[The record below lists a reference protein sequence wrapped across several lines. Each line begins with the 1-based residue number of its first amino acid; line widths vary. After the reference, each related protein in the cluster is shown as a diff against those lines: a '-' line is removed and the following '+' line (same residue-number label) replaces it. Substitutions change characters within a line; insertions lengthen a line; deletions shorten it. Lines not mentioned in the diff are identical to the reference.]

1 MKIKEKEILDL
12 IKKHGRGFGGKG
24 IELENPV
31 EYQGQTCVKVY
42 IVGDSTSVETLWRT
56 ENGKPASTSFYLHH
70 LKGKIVDQIY
80 ETVKKQ
86 YGTKAGDRDYWKEYI
101 ALRTA
106 CDKDILTLLGMM
118 GGRACL
124 KSEQSTNETVVGYYD
139 YGNGMKNVVVHNVY
153 VQTIANGHP
162 VIMVEAVDDEG
173 HTVTSNIDSYHELTN
188 ITIYE
193 ELVKRS
199 RSVEKYGFKWEMI
212 PEFEPGDNDVLVY
225 TMEDG
230 KIYVNHVKKQAYVLE
245 SDGTVLKRNL

>member
-1 MKIKEKEILDL
+1 MKTKEKEILE
-12 IKKHGRGFGGKG
+12 IIEKHGRGFGGKG

-31 EYQGQTCVKVY
+31 EYQDRVCTKLC
-42 IVGDSTSVETLWRT
+42 IVGDSTSIHTYWRT
-56 ENGKPASTSFYLHH
+56 ESHTATTFFSH
-70 LKGKIVDQIY
+70 LKDEIKDQIY

-86 YGTKAGDRDYWKEYI
+86 YEEKAGDRDYWKEYI

-106 CDKDILTLLGMM
+106 CDKDILILLGMM
-118 GGRACL
+118 GGRVSL
-124 KSEQSTNETVVGYYD
+124 KSEQPTNEVVVGYYD

-153 VQTIANGHP
+153 IQTITNGRP
-162 VIMVEAVDDEG
+162 VIMVEAVDDED
-173 HTVTSNIDSYHELTN
+173 HTVTSNIDSFHELAN

-199 RSVEKYGFKWEMI
+199 RGVEKYGFKWEII

>member
-1 MKIKEKEILDL
+1 MKTKEKEILEI

-31 EYQGQTCVKVY
+31 EYQGMVCTKLY
-42 IVGDSTSVETLWRT
+42 LVGDSTTINTLWKTRAHT
-56 ENGKPASTSFYLHH
+56 TFFHH
-70 LKGKIVDQIY
+70 LKDEIKDQIY

-86 YGTKAGDRDYWKEYI
+86 YGAKVGDRDYWKEYI

-106 CDKDILTLLGMM
+106 CDQDILTLLGMM
-118 GGRACL
+118 GGRVSL

-162 VIMVEAVDDEG
+162 VIMVEAVDDED
-173 HTVTSNIDSYHELTN
+173 HTVTSNIDSFHELTN

-245 SDGTVLKRNL
+245 SDGTVLKRDL

>member
-12 IKKHGRGFGGKG
+12 IKKHGRGFGGKC

-31 EYQGQTCVKVY
+31 EYQGKECVKISVL
-42 IVGDSTSVETLWRT
+42 GDSTCIETFWR
-56 ENGKPASTSFYLHH
+56 EKGGRPSTMVFLHH
-70 LKGKIVDQIY
+70 LKDEIIDQIY

-118 GGRACL
+118 GGRVSL
-124 KSEQSTNETVVGYYD
+124 KSEQPTNEVVVGYYD
-139 YGNGMKNVVVHNVY
+139 YGNGMKNVVAHNVY
-153 VQTIANGHP
+153 IQTIANGHP
-162 VIMVEAVDDEG
+162 VIMVEAVDDED
-173 HTVTSNIDSYHELTN
+173 HTVTSNIDSFHELAN

-199 RSVEKYGFKWEMI
+199 RGVEKYGFKWEII
-212 PEFEPGDNDVLVY
+212 PEFVPGDNDVLVY

-230 KIYVNHVKKQAYVLE
+230 KIYVNHVKKLAYVLE

>member
-1 MKIKEKEILDL
+1 MKTKEILEI

-31 EYQGQTCVKVY
+31 EYQGKVCTKLC
-42 IVGDSTSVETLWRT
+42 IVGDSTSIHTCWRT
-56 ENGKPASTSFYLHH
+56 ENEKPASATCFLHH
-70 LKGKIVDQIY
+70 LKGEIIDQIY

-86 YGTKAGDRDYWKEYI
+86 YGSKTGDRDYWKEYI

-118 GGRACL
+118 GGRVSL
-124 KSEQSTNETVVGYYD
+124 KSEQPTNEVIVGYYD

-153 VQTIANGHP
+153 IQTIANDHP
-162 VIMVEAVDDEG
+162 VIMVEAVDEDG
-173 HTVTSNIDSYHELTN
+173 YTVNSNIDSYHELAN

-193 ELVKRS
+193 ELVKKS
-199 RSVEKYGFKWEMI
+199 RGVEKYGFKWEII
-212 PEFEPGDNDVLVY
+212 PEFVPGDNDVLVY

-230 KIYVNHVKKQAYVLE
+230 KIYVNHVDKLAYVLE
-245 SDGTVLKRNL
+245 SDGTALKRNL

>member
-31 EYQGQTCVKVY
+31 EYQGRVCTKLC
-42 IVGDSTSVETLWRT
+42 IVGDSTSIHTSWRT
-56 ENGKPASTSFYLHH
+56 ESNTATTFFHH
-70 LKGKIVDQIY
+70 LKDEVKDQIY
-80 ETVKKQ
+80 EAVKKQ
-86 YGTKAGDRDYWKEYI
+86 YGGKTGDRDYWKEYI

-118 GGRACL
+118 GGRVSL
-124 KSEQSTNETVVGYYD
+124 KSEQPTNEVVVGYYD

-153 VQTIANGHP
+153 IQTIANGRP
-162 VIMVEAVDDEG
+162 VIMVEAVDDED
-173 HTVTSNIDSYHELTN
+173 HTVTSNIDSFHELAN

-199 RSVEKYGFKWEMI
+199 RGVEKYGFKWEII
-212 PEFEPGDNDVLVY
+212 PEFVPGDNDVLVY

-230 KIYVNHVKKQAYVLE
+230 KIYVNHVDKLAYVLE
-245 SDGTVLKRNL
+245 SDGTALKRNL

>member
-1 MKIKEKEILDL
+1 MKTKEKEILEI
-12 IKKHGRGFGGKG
+12 IKRHGGGNGEKG

-31 EYQGQTCVKVY
+31 EYQGKVCTKLY
-42 IVGDSTSVETLWRT
+42 FVGDSTNINTLWMT
-56 ENGKPASTSFYLHH
+56 ENYTIFFSQ
-70 LKGKIVDQIY
+70 LKDEIKDQIY

-86 YGTKAGDRDYWKEYI
+86 YEEKAGDRDYWKEYI

-106 CDKDILTLLGMM
+106 CDKDILTLLGMR
-118 GGRACL
+118 GGRVSL
-124 KSEQSTNETVVGYYD
+124 KSEQPTNEVVVGYYD

-153 VQTIANGHP
+153 IQTITNGRP
-162 VIMVEAVDDEG
+162 VIMVEAVDDED
-173 HTVTSNIDSYHELTN
+173 HTVTSNIDSFHELAN

-199 RSVEKYGFKWEMI
+199 RGVEKYGFKWEII
-212 PEFEPGDNDVLVY
+212 PEFKPGDNDVLVY

-230 KIYVNHVKKQAYVLE
+230 KIYVNHVKKLAYVLE